1 MTYKPMKSL
10 IFRFLIV
17 FLALTPLQ
25 WLNAQEDSA
34 KTNAYGEPST
44 YRESCYRK
52 WYKAFKIR
60 GSKEIENGV
69 HEDVIVSLSRGMD
82 GDCFYGKVEIR
93 GGSVREIFIKTTE
106 GDYEQVHFEEEE
118 DILID
123 NGISDP
129 VISNLRSQRQVV
141 HVIFPSAL
149 RPKAAAYEQAPEPD
163 IDF

>member
-1 MTYKPMKSL
+1 MKPFL
-10 IFRFLIV
+10 FRSIIAFLV
-17 FLALTPLQ
+17 FLPVNLLC
-25 WLNAQEDSA
+25 AQEDSV

-60 GSKEIENGV
+60 GAKEVENGT

-106 GDYEQVHFEEEE
+106 GDYEQVHFEEED
-118 DILID
+118 DILIE